1 MANQIN
7 LMLCFSCGLALQCF
21 NAKSIAS
28 SS

>member
-21 NAKSIAS
+21 NA
-28 SS
+28 